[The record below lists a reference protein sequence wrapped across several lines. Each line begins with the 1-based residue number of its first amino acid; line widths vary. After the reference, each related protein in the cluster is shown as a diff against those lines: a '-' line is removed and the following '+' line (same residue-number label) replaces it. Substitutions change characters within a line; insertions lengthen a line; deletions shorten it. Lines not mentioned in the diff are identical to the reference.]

1 MAINQQQPQ
10 GWWARL
16 MAWLRGGQRG
26 DAGRKAAAAAEKAK
40 ARLQDVRSGEAA
52 RKAEAA
58 IKDLREG
65 EVGRKAE
72 AAIKDLRE
80 GETGRKA
87 KAALQD
93 LRDSDVVGK
102 ARDTARDALR
112 DLKTSDAGRK
122 AKAALRDLR
131 DSPGTGDRDGSGGSG
146 DKSLADSAGG
156 GFRRVRR
163 HRRPETD
170 WVSWGGPRGSGSH
183 GRLGQ
188 LGRSRLRTAGPV
200 AVDSRSRGFGARS
213 GRLGM
218 IEAESLGL
226 PSGQCGGYAERGNPG
241 GGGRVQVA
249 DGGSVVM
256 HCHLTCANDSAN
268 VNPG

>member
-1 MAINQQQPQ
+1 MAIDQQQPQ

-52 RKAEAA
+52 RKAESA

-131 DSPGTGDRDGSGGSG
+131 DSAGTGDRGDGGSD
-146 DKSLADSAGG
+146 DKSLAAPAGWSAPRGL
-156 GFRRVRR
+156 
-163 HRRPETD
+163 RRPRHG
-170 WVSWGGPRGSGSH
+170 WGGAAWATAWPAAVAARARGS
-183 GRLGQ
+183 
-188 LGRSRLRTAGPV
+188 
-200 AVDSRSRGFGARS
+200 GARS

-218 IEAESLGL
+218 IGAESLGL
-226 PSGQCGGYAERGNPG
+226 PSGLCDGYAERGNTG
-241 GGGRVQVA
+241 GGGGVQVA
-249 DGGSVVM
+249 DGGFVGIAPPFDL
-256 HCHLTCANDSAN
+256 H
-268 VNPG
+268 G